1 MKTKIETSAGGIV
14 FKKENGKILWL
25 ICQHSY
31 HQGWVFPKGLIGDKK
46 EDEDIKEAAL
56 REVEEE
62 GGVKAKIIDET
73 PVKVFYTYQWQ
84 GSPHGGK
91 NGEKML
97 VKKTVYYFLME
108 YLSGDPKNHDWE
120 MSNAK
125 FVLEEEAKK
134 MLTYKSDRE
143 AFEKILKIFKNHFLQ

>member
-1 MKTKIETSAGGIV
+1 MKTKKETSAGGII
-14 FKKENGKILWL
+14 FKRQNGKIFWL

-31 HQGWVFPKGLIGDKK
+31 HKGWVFPKGLIGDKK
-46 EDEDIKEAAL
+46 ENEEAKEAAL

-62 GGVKAKIIDET
+62 GGVKAKIIDDN
-73 PVKVFYTYQWQ
+73 PVKVSYMYQWQ

-91 NGEKML
+91 DGEKML

-120 MSNAK
+120 VSDAK
-125 FVLEEEAKK
+125 FVLEDEVKK
-134 MLTYKSDRE
+134 TLTYKADKE
-143 AFEKILKIFKNHFLQ
+143 AFEKILKIFKNHFSQ